1 MTKPKP
7 APKSKPAPK
16 AKSTP
21 KAKPSSMARSI
32 SKARPQLPKSPTGI
46 QGLDEITGGGLPK
59 GRPTLV
65 CGGAGCGKTLLAME
79 FLVRGA
85 TEFNE
90 PGVFMAFEESAQ
102 DLTQNVA
109 SLGFDLKDLVARKKI
124 VLDFVYVERSEIEE
138 SGEYDLEGLFI
149 RLGHA
154 IDSIGAKRVVLDT
167 IESLFGGLPNPLILR
182 AELRRLFRWL
192 KDKGVTAIITGE
204 RGEKTL
210 TRQGLEEYVSDCV
223 IVLDHR
229 VSEQTSSRRMRVV
242 KYRGSTHGTNEYPFL
257 IDEDGI
263 SVLPVTSLGLEHIAS
278 NERISSGVARLDA
291 MLGGKGYYRGSS
303 VLISGTAGTGKS
315 SLAAH
320 FADAACRRGDRV
332 LYFSFEESPSQIMR
346 NMSSIGIDLQ
356 QWIKKGLLQIQAH
369 RPSSAGLETHLAM
382 KHKLIINF
390 KPQVVI
396 LDPLNSYVIGDNQIE
411 VKSMLMRL
419 VDFLK
424 TKQIT
429 GLFTNLAQSGS
440 PVEQTEVAIS
450 SVIDTWLLLRDID
463 SGGERNRC
471 LSILK
476 SRGMAHSNQIR
487 EFLLT
492 DHGVELRDVYVGPE
506 GVLTGSAR
514 LTKEAEN
521 EAAML
526 IRNQEVELRRIE
538 LERKRTTLE
547 AQIAMLR
554 AEFAVQEV
562 ASSKIIG
569 QEKAEK
575 AQLAQGR
582 VDMGLSRKVDAKP
595 NKQKGGSK

>member
-1 MTKPKP
+1 MAKPKP
-7 APKSKPAPK
+7 ATKLRPAPK
-16 AKSTP
+16 S
-21 KAKPSSMARSI
+21 
-32 SKARPQLPKSPTGI
+32 RPQLPKAPTGI

-85 TEFNE
+85 AEFNE
-90 PGVFMAFEESAQ
+90 PGVFMAFEESIE
-102 DLTQNVA
+102 DLTQNVS
-109 SLGFDLKDLVARKKI
+109 SLGFGLKELIARKKI
-124 VLDFVYVERSEIEE
+124 VVDFVHIERSEIEE

-149 RLGHA
+149 RLGAA
-154 IDSIGAKRVVLDT
+154 IDAIGAKRVVLDT
-167 IESLFGGLPNPLILR
+167 IETLFAGLSNQTILR

-204 RGEKTL
+204 RGEATL

-229 VSEQTSSRRMRVV
+229 VSEQTSSRRLRVV
-242 KYRGSTHGTNEYPFL
+242 KYRGSIHGTNEYPFL
-257 IDEDGI
+257 IDADGI
-263 SVLPVTSLGLEHIAS
+263 SVLPVTSLRLKHKS
-278 NERISSGVARLDA
+278 SSDRVSSGVARLDS
-291 MLGGKGYYRGSS
+291 MLGGKGYFRGSS

-320 FADAACRRGDRV
+320 FADAACRRGERV
-332 LYFSFEESPSQIMR
+332 LYFSFEESPSQIIR
-346 NMSSIGIDLQ
+346 NMRSIGINLQ
-356 QWIKKGLLQIQAH
+356 QWIKKGLLQIHAD
-369 RPSSAGLETHLAM
+369 RPSSAGLESHLAM
-382 KHKLIINF
+382 KHKLINIF
-390 KPQVVI
+390 KPQSVI
-396 LDPLNSYVIGDNQIE
+396 LDPLNSYVIGDNEVE
-411 VKSMLMRL
+411 VKSMLVRL

-429 GLFTNLAQSGS
+429 GLFTNLAENGS
-440 PVEQTEVAIS
+440 PVEQTDVAIS
-450 SVIDTWLLLRDID
+450 SVIDSWVLLRDID

-476 SRGMAHSNQIR
+476 SRGMSHSNQIR

-521 EAAML
+521 QALLL
-526 IRNQEVELRRIE
+526 IRKQEVELRRIE
-538 LERKRTTLE
+538 LKRKRTTLE
-547 AQIAMLR
+547 TQITMLR
-554 AEFAVQEV
+554 TEFAEQEV
-562 ASSKIIG
+562 AWLKIIG
-569 QEKAEK
+569 QESAEE

-582 VDMGLSRKVDAKP
+582 LEMGLSRKVDSQP
-595 NKQKGGSK
+595 NKQESNSE

>member
-7 APKSKPAPK
+7 ASK

-21 KAKPSSMARSI
+21 
-32 SKARPQLPKSPTGI
+32 KARPQLPKSPTGI

-90 PGVFMAFEESAQ
+90 PGVFMAFEENAN

-109 SLGFDLKDLVARKKI
+109 SLGFDLEDLVARKKM
-124 VLDFVYVERSEIEE
+124 VLDFVYIERSEIEE

-149 RLGHA
+149 RLGSA
-154 IDSIGAKRVVLDT
+154 IASIGAKRVVLDT
-167 IESLFGGLPNPLILR
+167 VESLFAGLPNPLILR

-204 RGEKTL
+204 RGEGTL

-229 VSEQTSSRRMRVV
+229 VSEQTSSRRLRVV

-263 SVLPVTSLGLEHIAS
+263 SVLPVTSLGLQHIAS
-278 NERISSGVARLDA
+278 FERVSSGVARLDA
-291 MLGGKGYYRGSS
+291 MLGGAGYYRGSS

-320 FADAACRRGDRV
+320 FADAACRRGERV
-332 LYFSFEESPSQIMR
+332 LFFSFEESPSQIMR
-346 NMSSIGIDLQ
+346 NMRSIGIDLQ
-356 QWIKKGLLQIQAH
+356 QWIRKGLLQIHAD
-369 RPSSAGLETHLAM
+369 RPSSAGLETHLAL
-382 KHKLIINF
+382 KHKLIGIFN
-390 KPQVVI
+390 PQVVI
-396 LDPLNSYVIGDNQIE
+396 MDPLNSFVIGDNRIE

-424 TKQIT
+424 TRQIT
-429 GLFTNLAQSGS
+429 GLFTNLAQGGS
-440 PVEQTEVAIS
+440 PVEQTDVAIS

-521 EAAML
+521 EATLL
-526 IRNQEVELRRIE
+526 IRNQEVELRRVE

-554 AEFAVQEV
+554 AEFSVQEV

-595 NKQKGGSK
+595 NKQKGGAK

>member
-1 MTKPKP
+1 MN
-7 APKSKPAPK
+7 
-16 AKSTP
+16 TP
-21 KAKPSSMARSI
+21 KRQSPATRQSSRAQDT
-32 SKARPQLPKSPTGI
+32 RPHLPKSLTGI
-46 QGLDEITGGGLPK
+46 VGLDEITGGGLPK

-79 FLVRGA
+79 FLVHGA
-85 TEFNE
+85 TQFNE
-90 PGVFMAFEESAQ
+90 PGVFMAFEETAQ

-109 SLGFDLKDLVARKKI
+109 SLGFDLNDLVARKKI
-124 VLDFVYVERSEIEE
+124 VLDFVYIERSEIEQ
-138 SGEYDLEGLFI
+138 SGQFDLEGLFI
-149 RLGHA
+149 RLGSA
-154 IDSIGAKRVVLDT
+154 IDAVGAKRVVLDT
-167 IESLFGGLPNPLILR
+167 VESLFTGLPNQAILR

-204 RGEKTL
+204 RGDGTL

-229 VSEQTSSRRMRVV
+229 VSEQASSRRLRVV

-257 IDEDGI
+257 INEDGI
-263 SVLPVTSLGLEHIAS
+263 SVLPVTSLGLKHIVTS
-278 NERISSGVARLDA
+278 ERLSSGVARLDA

-320 FADAACRRGDRV
+320 FADSACRRGDRV
-332 LYFSFEESPSQIMR
+332 LYFSFEESPDQIGR
-346 NMSSIGIDLQ
+346 NMRSIGIDLQ
-356 QWIKKGLLQIQAH
+356 QWVIKGLLQIHAN

-382 KHKLIINF
+382 KHKAIEDF
-390 KPQVVI
+390 RPQVVI
-396 LDPLNSYVIGDNQIE
+396 LDPLNSYVIGDNEIE

-424 TKQIT
+424 TRQIT
-429 GLFTNLAQSGS
+429 GLFTNLAQSGN

-463 SGGERNRC
+463 SDGERNRC

-487 EFLLT
+487 EFMLT

-521 EAAML
+521 EATLL

-562 ASSKIIG
+562 ASLKIIV

-595 NKQKGGSK
+595 NKRKGFAK